1 MEKSKEL
8 INNTILFAI
17 GQFASKIFVLLLVPL
32 YTYAMNS
39 EQFGTADL
47 FQNTLNLILPVL
59 TLGVIQSTMRFVME
73 NGVKREEVLQTARR
87 KVFLGSVFLTLLCPF
102 VDMIKVFH
110 GFTYYLPF
118 MFMISSLQSIF
129 MQFSRGIGLI
139 KLYIKGSIFC
149 SVTLFVTSIILI
161 LYLKLNIHGYLIA
174 YIAAN
179 AASLIY
185 LIFIGK
191 LYIYLDFSK
200 SDGKT
205 APKML
210 KYGIPLVP
218 NSLSWWVTLLSDRY
232 FIIAF
237 WGTALNGMYSVAA
250 KIPSAMGVLIGIFIQ
265 SWQLTAIKEFNENSK
280 SDFFDEVYQKYC
292 SVTFA
297 SGAVII
303 SFSRLIANIMF
314 LNEFFESWK
323 YIPILMCA
331 ATISNIQ
338 KYFGAIYSAAM
349 KTNKVFL
356 TSLCGAF
363 VNIVMNFMLI
373 PFFGA
378 YGAAVSTYIS
388 YICVFIYRIMD
399 TKKYI
404 EIDVKIMRSALLTML
419 ITVQAIF
426 MMMDERIFTM
436 LSLLCAFIIIAVNY
450 KELKEILIYLY
461 NHCMTKLKF
470 RG

>member
-1 MEKSKEL
+1 MGKSEEL

-47 FQNTLNLILPVL
+47 FQNTLNLIIPVL
-59 TLGVIQSTMRFVME
+59 TLGMIQSTMRFAME
-73 NGVKREEVLQTARR
+73 KDIKREEVLQTAI
-87 KVFLGSVFLTLLCPF
+87 KTVLAGSAFLTLLCPF
-102 VDMIKVFH
+102 IDMIKIFQ
-110 GFTYYLPF
+110 GFAYYLPF

-129 MQFSRGIGLI
+129 LQFSRGIGLI
-139 KLYIKGSIFC
+139 RLYIKGSICC
-149 SVTLFVTSIILI
+149 SVMLFAASIILI
-161 LYLKLNIHGYLIA
+161 LYLKLNIHGYLLA
-174 YIAAN
+174 YIVAN
-179 AASLIY
+179 AASLLY
-185 LIFIGK
+185 LIFRGK
-191 LYIYLDFSK
+191 LYSYLKFSK
-200 SDGKT
+200 SNFIT
-205 APKML
+205 AGMMF

-265 SWQLTAIKEFNENSK
+265 SWQLTAVKEFNENSK
-280 SDFFDEVYQKYC
+280 SAFFDEVYQKYC

-297 SGAVII
+297 AGAVII
-303 SFSRLIANIMF
+303 SFTKIISNIMF
-314 LNEFFESWK
+314 LNEFYESWK
-323 YIPILMCA
+323 YIPIMMCA

-338 KYFGAIYSAAM
+338 KYFGAIYAAAM

-356 TSLCGAF
+356 TSLCGAV
-363 VNIVMNFMLI
+363 VNITMNFILI

-388 YICVFIYRIMD
+388 YICVFVYRIMD

-404 EIDVKIMRSALLTML
+404 EIDIKIMRSAALIVL
-419 ITVQAIF
+419 ITVQAVF
-426 MMMDERIFTM
+426 MMIDEKIFTM

-450 KELKEILIYLY
+450 KELKELLIYLY
-461 NHCMTKLKF
+461 NHCMTKVKF